1 MKGKLNNVQRAAIY
15 QAWKDGTQPK
25 ELAKQYSVSTSA
37 ISQMISRMNRTGNP
51 AAEDKPEH
59 KTMINK
65 DFDDAVNAMI
75 AESKSA
81 DVKPDKLPGVVYRAL
96 EQHLDYLQDQIYTR
110 KDRIAD
116 IETEIEEFQKDIDRL
131 TEWKEQHT

>member
-1 MKGKLNNVQRAAIY
+1 MGKLTNTQRAAIY

-25 ELAKQYSVSTSA
+25 ELAKQYSVSDQT
-37 ISQMISRMNRTGNP
+37 IYNLINELNRSGSEQTKG
-51 AAEDKPEH
+51 KPEPH
-59 KTMINK
+59 TKINK
-65 DFDDAVNAMI
+65 EFDDAVNAMI
-75 AESKSA
+75 AESKSE

-96 EQHLDYLQDQIYTR
+96 EQHLDYLQDQIYAR

>member
-1 MKGKLNNVQRAAIY
+1 MGKLDNLQRAAIY
-15 QAWKDGTQPK
+15 QSWKDGISMS
-25 ELAKQYSVSTSA
+25 EIAKLYGTSVST
-37 ISQMISRMNRTGNP
+37 ISQTIGKINRTGIP
-51 AAEDKPEH
+51 AAEDKPEP